1 MNKRQ
6 YKKKFKKDHFGLTP
20 QQWKLIE
27 NISSL
32 DFLVPAMEA
41 AVKCMEIVAAAINKV
56 IEQLNS
62 MKEKST

>member
-32 DFLVPAMEA
+32 DFILPVMAA
-41 AVKCMEIVAAAINKV
+41 AVKSLEIVAAAINKV
-56 IEQLNS
+56 VEQLNS
-62 MKEKST
+62 MKEEST